1 MKLTAHFDLSE
12 FTRSESAK
20 REGLDNT
27 PTPEHLENIK
37 ILCEKVLEPI
47 RLRFGSINISSGY
60 RGKLLNHFIGGA
72 VNSDHSFGRAA
83 DIDQDNTSSDYTN
96 NDIFHFIKDNLQFK
110 QLIAEFPVNGKLGWV
125 HVSYD
130 DNNIKNEILIATG
143 KTAGRTNYVIYK
155 GNEKLV
161 K

>member
-1 MKLTAHFDLSE
+1 MKLTAHFDLAE

-72 VNSDHSFGRAA
+72 VNSDHCVGRAA
-83 DIDQDNTSSDYTN
+83 DIDMDDVGTGVTN
-96 NDIFHFIKDNLQFK
+96 KEIFEYIKNNLEFD
-110 QLIAEFPVNGKLGWV
+110 QLINEFNYSWV
-125 HVSYD
+125 HVGYRLGENRKQVLD
-130 DNNIKNEILIATG
+130 AVKEKG
-143 KTAGRTNYVIYK
+143 KTVYHPHK
-155 GNEKLV
+155 
-161 K
+161 

>member
-37 ILCEKVLEPI
+37 IICEKVLEPI

-72 VNSDHSFGRAA
+72 VNSDHCVGRAA
-83 DIDQDNTSSDYTN
+83 DIDMDDVGTGVTNTE
-96 NDIFHFIKDNLQFK
+96 IFNYIKDNLDYD
-110 QLIAEFPVNGKLGWV
+110 QLIWEFGDKVKPDWVHVGYRLGANRKQTLRATKVNGKS
-125 HVSYD
+125 HY
-130 DNNIKNEILIATG
+130 AP
-143 KTAGRTNYVIYK
+143 Y
-155 GNEKLV
+155 
-161 K
+161 

>member
-27 PTPEHLENIK
+27 PTAEHLENIK

-60 RGKLLNHFIGGA
+60 RGKMLNHFIGGSI
-72 VNSDHSFGRAA
+72 NSDHCVGRAA
-83 DIDQDNTSSDYTN
+83 DLDMDDVGTGVTN
-96 NDIFHFIKDNLQFK
+96 KEIFEYIKDNLDFDQV
-110 QLIAEFPVNGKLGWV
+110 INEFNYSWV
-125 HVSYD
+125 HVGYRLGA
-130 DNNIKNEILIATG
+130 NRKQVLKAVKEKG
-143 KTAGRTNYVIYK
+143 KTVYQVIK
-155 GNEKLV
+155 
-161 K
+161 

>member
-27 PTPEHLENIK
+27 PTAEHLENIK

-60 RGKLLNHFIGGA
+60 RGKMLNHFIGGS
-72 VNSDHSFGRAA
+72 VNSDHCVGRAA
-83 DIDQDNTSSDYTN
+83 DIDMDDSGSGVTNKEIFDY
-96 NDIFHFIKDNLQFK
+96 IKDNL
-110 QLIAEFPVNGKLGWV
+110 EFDQVINEFNYSWV
-125 HVSYD
+125 HVGYRQGA
-130 DNNIKNEILIATG
+130 NRKQVLKAVKEKG
-143 KTAGRTNYVIYK
+143 KTVYQVIK
-155 GNEKLV
+155 
-161 K
+161 

>member
-27 PTPEHLENIK
+27 PTAEHLENIK

-60 RGKLLNHFIGGA
+60 RGKMLNHFIGGS
-72 VNSDHSFGRAA
+72 VNSDHCVGRAA
-83 DIDQDNTSSDYTN
+83 DLDMDDVGTGVTN
-96 NDIFHFIKDNLQFK
+96 KEIFEYIKNNLEFD
-110 QLIAEFPVNGKLGWV
+110 QLINEFNYSWV
-125 HVSYD
+125 HVGYRQGA
-130 DNNIKNEILIATG
+130 NRKQVLKAVKEKG
-143 KTAGRTNYVIYK
+143 KTVYQVIK
-155 GNEKLV
+155 
-161 K
+161 